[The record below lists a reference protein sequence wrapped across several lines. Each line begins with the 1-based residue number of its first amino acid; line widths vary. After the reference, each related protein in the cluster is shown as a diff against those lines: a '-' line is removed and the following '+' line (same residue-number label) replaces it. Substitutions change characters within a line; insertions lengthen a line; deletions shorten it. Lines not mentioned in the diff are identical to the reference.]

1 MVMYQNR
8 SPSYNRFDV
17 IDLDP
22 YGSCS
27 IFLDGAVQSLCDGG
41 LLCVTSTD
49 LTVLCGNHP
58 EVVFTK
64 YGANCPKTPFCHEL
78 AVRIV
83 LYTIMM
89 NAAKYGRSIEV
100 LGAFQIDFYVRC
112 FVRMYFFVC
121 SSRFS
126 IAMTP
131 KPRLSSAPRT
141 QRCSTTATTA
151 TTTSYSRWAVRTVGN
166 GPALKG
172 RREAGQVPPAA
183 LRGRFALSALQRRVS
198 RGSPSRF

>member
-8 SPSYNRFDV
+8 NPSHHRFDV

-27 IFLDGAVQSLCDGG
+27 IFLDGAVQSIRDGG

-78 AVRIV
+78 AVRIL
-83 LYTIMM
+83 LYTIQMA
-89 NAAKYGRSIEV
+89 AAKYGRSIEV

-112 FVRMYFFVC
+112 FVRVYVIVDCWLFHEYDVINDD
-121 SSRFS
+121 SE
-126 IAMTP
+126 
-131 KPRLSSAPRT
+131 
-141 QRCSTTATTA
+141 
-151 TTTSYSRWAVRTVGN
+151 WW
-166 GPALKG
+166 
-172 RREAGQVPPAA
+172 
-183 LRGRFALSALQRRVS
+183 
-198 RGSPSRF
+198 

>member
-8 SPSYNRFDV
+8 NPSYNRFDV

-58 EVVFTK
+58 EVVFTT

-100 LGAFQIDFYVRC
+100 LGAFQSDFYVRC
-112 FVRMYFFVC
+112 FVRMYAYSFRIRISHDSKTAIKQC
-121 SSRFS
+121 ASH
-126 IAMTP
+126 
-131 KPRLSSAPRT
+131 SALLYYCNECHHYQLQP
-141 QRCSTTATTA
+141 
-151 TTTSYSRWAVRTVGN
+151 
-166 GPALKG
+166 LG
-172 RREAGQVPPAA
+172 RSHSDQT
-183 LRGRFALSALQRRVS
+183 GRFE
-198 RGSPSRF
+198 G

>member
-1 MVMYQNR
+1 MVMYANR
-8 SPSYNRFDV
+8 YPTYNQFDV

-27 IFLDGAVQSLCDGG
+27 IFLDGAVQSLRDGG

-64 YGANCPKTPFCHEL
+64 YGSNCPKTPFCHEL
-78 AVRIV
+78 AVRIL

-89 NAAKYGRSIEV
+89 SAAKYGRSIHV

-112 FVRMYFFVC
+112 FVRMYYFHFIMMSRYDSKSEIKECSC
-121 SSRFS
+121 SSDLLYYCNNCHNYELQNLGRKHS
-126 IAMTP
+126 I
-131 KPRLSSAPRT
+131 
-141 QRCSTTATTA
+141 
-151 TTTSYSRWAVRTVGN
+151 
-166 GPALKG
+166 
-172 RREAGQVPPAA
+172 
-183 LRGRFALSALQRRVS
+183 F
-198 RGSPSRF
+198 

>member
-8 SPSYNRFDV
+8 SPAYNQFDV

-27 IFLDGAVQSLCDGG
+27 IFLDGALQSLRNGG

-78 AVRIV
+78 AVRI
-83 LYTIMM
+83 LLHTIMM
-89 NAAKYGRSIEV
+89 TAAKYGRSIQV

-112 FVRMYFFVC
+112 FIRVFDSKTDIKQCASTSDLLYYCNNCHNYQLQTLGR
-121 SSRFS
+121 
-126 IAMTP
+126 
-131 KPRLSSAPRT
+131 KHRT
-141 QRCSTTATTA
+141 
-151 TTTSYSRWAVRTVGN
+151 
-166 GPALKG
+166 K
-172 RREAGQVPPAA
+172 
-183 LRGRFALSALQRRVS
+183 
-198 RGSPSRF
+198 

>member
-1 MVMYQNR
+1 MAEDGLYIFEAFAASGLRSIRYWKEIPNIRRLIINDIADAAVQSMKDNLMYNHVTSNRVVPNQAYFFTLAITHRDATMVMYEHR
-8 SPSYNRFDV
+8 SPAYNQFDV

-27 IFLDGAVQSLCDGG
+27 IFLDGAVQSIRDGG

-64 YGANCPKTPFCHEL
+64 YGSNCPKTPFCHEL

-89 NAAKYGRSIEV
+89 TAAKYGRSMEV
-100 LGAFQIDFYVRC
+100 LGAFQIDFYVRV
-112 FVRMYFFVC
+112 FVRMWC
-121 SSRFS
+121 
-126 IAMTP
+126 ACGWNE
-131 KPRLSSAPRT
+131 L
-141 QRCSTTATTA
+141 
-151 TTTSYSRWAVRTVGN
+151 
-166 GPALKG
+166 
-172 RREAGQVPPAA
+172 
-183 LRGRFALSALQRRVS
+183 
-198 RGSPSRF
+198 